1 MASDLISRKELK
13 KFTTVF
19 AEDYGVKVAE
29 MFRDIV
35 NQQPTVDAVEVV
47 HGEWIYGNWDENH
60 HWVSGS
66 KKVRCSKCWR
76 AFDSDNLNVWNWCPH
91 CGADMRGVDNE

>member
-13 KFTTVF
+13 KFTGTF
-19 AEDYGVKVAE
+19 ADVYNVKVAE

-47 HGEWIYGNWDENH
+47 RCKDCGFLQGCKNGQYLGLEGYCSHGAKMDGGKNND
-60 HWVSGS
+60 
-66 KKVRCSKCWR
+66 
-76 AFDSDNLNVWNWCPH
+76 
-91 CGADMRGVDNE
+91 